1 MQNITNVTMEKYSV
15 HCFHILI
22 FSFVTLPNIIVKSW
36 PNLSRFTINFQLD
49 SSQEIGKATEA
60 PQHCSRVTL
69 FVCFMLKDPTL
80 FKLRLLHR
88 NELSKYS
95 SSHLRFLQTR

>member
-1 MQNITNVTMEKYSV
+1 MQNITNVMMEKYSV
-15 HCFHILI
+15 LCFPILI
-22 FSFVTLPNIIVKSW
+22 FSFVTLPNIIVKTW
-36 PNLSRFTINFQLD
+36 PNLSRFTINFKLD
-49 SSQEIGKATEA
+49 SSQEIDKATEA

-69 FVCFMLKDPTL
+69 AVCLMLKDHTL

-95 SSHLRFLQTR
+95 SFHLRLLQTC